1 MFNNANEE
9 KKYRLTSHAHTL
21 KSPPK
26 MPKGRQRTEHAW
38 FILGH
43 QGLGTSL
50 KYEMAAEN
58 VQGESISENVKKR
71 RGSYLSYLSNPSVK
85 VPRTS
90 KHRQK
95 LSKDCVSFE
104 DKASGN
110 SCQTCIDNDCSDYS
124 DQRDDICLEDCGS
137 FDLLEGFLSQ
147 KETQVDARDQ
157 LADGS
162 SVNGTVNELFCSGLH
177 EGGSSDYT
185 CTFSEVQHFSDDP
198 ALGASQI
205 TEDLDENRMDE
216 QLDTDEN
223 DSVDNFVKITELS
236 SSNDSPLYAGS
247 PVTFS
252 VSLLLII
259 TFAMRHNLT
268 GLALA
273 DLLTLINVHLLVPN
287 CFAKSTAVLN
297 CFFRQLKKPI
307 EYHYYCSFC
316 YQYIGLQKISCC
328 SNKHCLKDFSNKCA
342 LAYFIVL
349 PLVVQL
355 HSLLA
360 SMYL

>member
-1 MFNNANEE
+1 M
-9 KKYRLTSHAHTL
+9 L
-21 KSPPK
+21 
-26 MPKGRQRTEHAW
+26 
-38 FILGH
+38 
-43 QGLGTSL
+43 
-50 KYEMAAEN
+50 
-58 VQGESISENVKKR
+58 GESISENVKKR
-71 RGSYLSYLSNPSVK
+71 RGSYLSYLSNPLVK

-95 LSKDCVSFE
+95 LSEEDCAFYE
-104 DKASGN
+104 DKASRN
-110 SCQTCIDNDCSDYS
+110 SCQTIDDNYNDYS

-147 KETQVDARDQ
+147 KETQDQ
-157 LADGS
+157 LANGS
-162 SVNGTVNELFCSGLH
+162 SVNGTVNELFCSGFH
-177 EGGSSDYT
+177 EDGSSGCT
-185 CTFSEVQHFSDDP
+185 CTFSHAQVQHFSDDP
-198 ALGASQI
+198 ALVASQI

-216 QLDTDEN
+216 QLEIDESDTV
-223 DSVDNFVKITELS
+223 DSFVKITGLS

-268 GLALA
+268 GLALV

-297 CFFRQLKKPI
+297 DFFRQLKKPI

-328 SNKHCLKDFSNKCA
+328 SNKHCLKDFSKKCA

-355 HSLLA
+355 NSLLA

>member
-1 MFNNANEE
+1 
-9 KKYRLTSHAHTL
+9 
-21 KSPPK
+21 
-26 MPKGRQRTEHAW
+26 
-38 FILGH
+38 
-43 QGLGTSL
+43 
-50 KYEMAAEN
+50 MAAEN

-71 RGSYLSYLSNPSVK
+71 RGSYLSYLSNPLVK

-95 LSKDCVSFE
+95 LSKEDCAE

-110 SCQTCIDNDCSDYS
+110 GCQTIDNNYSDYY
-124 DQRDDICLEDCGS
+124 DQSLEDCGS
-137 FDLLEGFLSQ
+137 FDLLEGFLSPE
-147 KETQVDARDQ
+147 ETQVDAQDQ

-162 SVNGTVNELFCSGLH
+162 SVNGTVNELFCSGFH
-177 EGGSSDYT
+177 EGGSSDCT
-185 CTFSEVQHFSDDP
+185 CTFSQVQHFPDDP

-205 TEDLDENRMDE
+205 TEDLDENRIDE
-216 QLDTDEN
+216 QLETDESDN
-223 DSVDNFVKITELS
+223 VDSFVKITELSNS

-273 DLLTLINVHLLVPN
+273 DLLTLINVHHLVPN

-297 CFFRQLKKPI
+297 RFFRQLKKPI

-328 SNKHCLKDFSNKCA
+328 SNKHCLKDFSKKGA
-342 LAYFIVL
+342 LVYFIVL
-349 PLVVQL
+349 PLVIQL

>member
-1 MFNNANEE
+1 
-9 KKYRLTSHAHTL
+9 
-21 KSPPK
+21 
-26 MPKGRQRTEHAW
+26 
-38 FILGH
+38 
-43 QGLGTSL
+43 
-50 KYEMAAEN
+50 MAAEN
-58 VQGESISENVKKR
+58 AQGESISENVKKR
-71 RGSYLSYLSNPSVK
+71 RGSYLSYLSNPLAK

-95 LSKDCVSFE
+95 LSKEDCASFE

-110 SCQTCIDNDCSDYS
+110 SCQTIDNNYSDYS
-124 DQRDDICLEDCGS
+124 DQRDDVCLEDCGN

-147 KETQVDARDQ
+147 KETLVDAQDQ

-162 SVNGTVNELFCSGLH
+162 SVNRTVNELFCGGFR
-177 EGGSSDYT
+177 EGGSSDCT
-185 CTFSEVQHFSDDP
+185 CMFSQVQHISDDP

-216 QLDTDEN
+216 QLETDKS
-223 DSVDNFVKITELS
+223 DSVDSFVKITELS
-236 SSNDSPLYAGS
+236 SSNDSPLYAGL

-252 VSLLLII
+252 VSLLMII

-297 CFFRQLKKPI
+297 RFFRQLKKPI

-316 YQYIGLQKISCC
+316 YQYIGLQKVSCC
-328 SNKHCLKDFSNKCA
+328 SNKHCLKDFSKKRA
-342 LAYFIVL
+342 LVYFIVL

-360 SMYL
+360 SMYLHV